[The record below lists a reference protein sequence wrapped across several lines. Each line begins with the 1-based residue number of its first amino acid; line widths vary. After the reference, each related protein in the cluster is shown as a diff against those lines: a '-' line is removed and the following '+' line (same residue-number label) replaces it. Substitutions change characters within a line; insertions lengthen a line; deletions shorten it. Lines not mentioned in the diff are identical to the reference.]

1 MSGSEREPSGSEADR
16 AGRRSKA
23 QPGECCV
30 SPNEVRVSSE
40 RSERNVGEC
49 SERSERN
56 GAVVGLWG
64 IFTGP
69 PKFRSI
75 RSFHSLPLIQLTHS
89 ISSFNIHFS
98 FQIIFSIL

>member
-56 GAVVGLWG
+56 GACRGQSSKGPGERLNGVNVVNEVGYG
-64 IFTGP
+64 
-69 PKFRSI
+69 
-75 RSFHSLPLIQLTHS
+75 
-89 ISSFNIHFS
+89 
-98 FQIIFSIL
+98 